1 MSKKIFID
9 TGYVIAL
16 ANQRD
21 DYHSQAIALG
31 QKFKQAELL
40 TTDAVLLEIG
50 NGLASYYRPQAVAII
65 EKLLNSPQIQIVH
78 LTPSLFQEAFAL
90 YKQYQDKSWGLV
102 DCSSFVVMK
111 QYDIQTALS
120 FDKHFAQA
128 GFEIDLL

>member
-1 MSKKIFID
+1 MIITVKRLHWDRNLK
-9 TGYVIAL
+9 
-16 ANQRD
+16 
-21 DYHSQAIALG
+21 
-31 QKFKQAELL
+31 AELL

-50 NGLASYYRPQAVAII
+50 NGLASYYCPQAVAII